1 MKFRILAIAA
11 IVMTTASMAAA
22 ETRETSRAMAW
33 DLSIETRYTQS
44 HDYSGDNNTSLSLD
58 DDLGWGFGF
67 SYNMNERFSLGMLF
81 SWRSVN
87 YNATYED
94 ATDPA
99 VVTGT
104 YGGELD
110 TGTFAAMGQWNI
122 LPKSFTP
129 YVNGGIGWT
138 LIDTNVVADYQTGC
152 WYDPW
157 WGYVCSGYTST
168 YGTDC
173 ASFAAGVGV
182 RFEPNEKLFIQVGYE
197 MDWLDIDNVD
207 SFDMFRV
214 DVGITNN

>member
-1 MKFRILAIAA
+1 MKAGILAVAA
-11 IVMTTASMAAA
+11 FALLMANVASA
-22 ETRETSRAMAW
+22 EIRPTDRTERW
-33 DLSIETRYTQS
+33 DLSIETRYAGS
-44 HDYSGDNNTSLSLD
+44 SDYSGKYNTGLELD

-67 SYNMNERFSLGMLF
+67 GYNMNERFSLGMLF

-87 YNATYED
+87 YKATREN
-94 ATDPA
+94 ATDPN
-99 VVTGT
+99 VVTDS
-104 YGGELD
+104 YGGQLD

-138 LIDTNVVADYQTGC
+138 LIDTNIVADYQTGC

-173 ASFAAGVGV
+173 ASFALGAGL
-182 RFEPNEKLFIQVGYE
+182 RLEPSEAVFIQIGYE
-197 MDWLDIDNVD
+197 MDWLDLDSVD
-207 SFDMFRV
+207 SFDIFRV
-214 DVGITNN
+214 DVGFTN